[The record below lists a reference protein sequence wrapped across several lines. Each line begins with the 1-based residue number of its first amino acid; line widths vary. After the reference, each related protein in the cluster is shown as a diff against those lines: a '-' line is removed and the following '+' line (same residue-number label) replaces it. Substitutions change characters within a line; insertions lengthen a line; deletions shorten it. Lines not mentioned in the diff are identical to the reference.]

1 MLSQLLS
8 SRFKEQTM
16 NSITTDLMNFSAGIL
31 VARLFLGL
39 LMAAHGSQKLFG
51 WFGGYGLEGT
61 GGFFAS
67 LGFRPGRLFAMLAGA
82 TEFSSGILIALG
94 FLGPIGPALMLS
106 VMIVAAISVHWRNG
120 VFASANGI
128 ELPLL
133 YAVGAVALALTGPGF
148 FSLDAILGFDGVWTP
163 SATWT
168 VLAAGALGGVGN
180 LTLRRPVQQAEQA

>member
-1 MLSQLLS
+1 
-8 SRFKEQTM
+8 M
-16 NSITTDLMNFSAGIL
+16 NDTTFDLTTFSAGIL

-51 WFGGYGLEGT
+51 WFGGYGLDGT

-82 TEFSSGILIALG
+82 TELGSGILIALG
-94 FLGPIGPALMLS
+94 LLGPVGPALMLS
-106 VMIVAAISVHWRNG
+106 VMIVAAVSVHWQNG

-133 YAVGAVALALTGPGF
+133 YAVGAVALALTGPGR
-148 FSLDAILGFDGVWTP
+148 FSLDAVLGLDTLWTP
-163 SATWT
+163 ALTGT
-168 VLAAGALGGVGN
+168 VLAAGAIGGLGN
-180 LTLRRPVQQAEQA
+180 LTLRRPARQAEQA